1 MWLKKLRRLIRL
13 FFFQLTGKKG
23 DKVAKLTKPVIAVN
37 IDGTVRVLNQDPNA
51 THFNWYTRELL
62 SYNITSPSYDTVVAG
77 TNESTTALPN
87 SSYTNRVYITESY
100 RDIRKFTS
108 FKLYEAG
115 SSAVDVTELYVTKI
129 SDFEYSISIPN
140 VEHDYIITWGV
151 GAITYTITS
160 SLTNCV
166 ADKSDESYVGGT
178 AVNII
183 ITAATG
189 YTFDSSLGGT
199 IGLSVGEVDKTSEY
213 MTRSSDNKKVTIAIP
228 AIAAVGNIIYAA
240 GAVEEIVQLAT
251 PTIAMNADGKTL
263 EITDVENATS
273 YDVYVDGTLKT
284 NVASIP
290 NTTTLDL
297 STLSDIADGTH
308 TVTVK
313 AKANGY
319 RDSEASNAV
328 NYTVTT
334 PSLTNYILFEGE
346 TSDFTLKATNKEWD
360 GTVEYSTD
368 KNTWNT
374 WDGSEISSANK
385 KLYLRGKNNTT
396 FYTSSGVKFVLSAKA
411 GCYGNINTLLDY
423 EYPQMLATSSY
434 QSMFEGCTLLT
445 TAPELP
451 APTLSE
457 SCYVGMFSDCTS
469 LTTAPALPATT
480 LSERCYFSMFSGC
493 TSLTTPPALPA
504 TTLAN
509 SCYKWMFDNC
519 TSLTTPPELPA
530 TTLASNC
537 YEGMFDRC
545 TRLKISTVQTGEY
558 TTAWRIPSAGEITS
572 EAYKWNVDMLDRTGG
587 TFRGNPSINTTYY
600 GAW

>member
-37 IDGTVRVLNQDPNA
+37 IDGTVRVINQDPNA

-87 SSYTNRVYITESY
+87 SSYTNRVYITENY

-178 AVNII
+178 AVNIV

-240 GAVEEIVQLAT
+240 GAVIEMAQLAT

-273 YDVYVDGTLKT
+273 YDVYVDGTLKAPSPFIGMIT
-284 NVASIP
+284 LD
-290 NTTTLDL
+290 TTTRTMNIHGYD
-297 STLSDIADGTH
+297 SSGLSDLIVA
-308 TVTVK
+308 
-313 AKANGY
+313 
-319 RDSEASNAV
+319 AV
-328 NYTVTT
+328 NGARTVSGYVKYEVNVQYDTSQYKITENTNCTYVINNYNYVIT
-334 PSLTNYILFEGE
+334 PSANN
-346 TSDFTLKATNKEWD
+346 FTFTF
-360 GTVEYSTD
+360 
-368 KNTWNT
+368 
-374 WDGSEISSANK
+374 
-385 KLYLRGKNNTT
+385 TT
-396 FYTSSGVKFVLSAKA
+396 K
-411 GCYGNINTLLDY
+411 
-423 EYPQMLATSSY
+423 
-434 QSMFEGCTLLT
+434 
-445 TAPELP
+445 
-451 APTLSE
+451 
-457 SCYVGMFSDCTS
+457 
-469 LTTAPALPATT
+469 
-480 LSERCYFSMFSGC
+480 
-493 TSLTTPPALPA
+493 
-504 TTLAN
+504 
-509 SCYKWMFDNC
+509 
-519 TSLTTPPELPA
+519 
-530 TTLASNC
+530 
-537 YEGMFDRC
+537 
-545 TRLKISTVQTGEY
+545 
-558 TTAWRIPSAGEITS
+558 
-572 EAYKWNVDMLDRTGG
+572 
-587 TFRGNPSINTTYY
+587 
-600 GAW
+600 

>member
-178 AVNII
+178 AVNIV

-284 NVASIP
+284 NVQRVM
-290 NTTTLDL
+290 
-297 STLSDIADGTH
+297 G
-308 TVTVK
+308 
-313 AKANGY
+313 
-319 RDSEASNAV
+319 
-328 NYTVTT
+328 YTVTFGGT
-334 PSLTNYILFEGE
+334 SVGASEIGNVTVTIPNDGSFQLTNSTVIKNNV
-346 TSDFTLKATNKEWD
+346 SMFTL
-360 GTVEYSTD
+360 
-368 KNTWNT
+368 
-374 WDGSEISSANK
+374 
-385 KLYLRGKNNTT
+385 
-396 FYTSSGVKFVLSAKA
+396 SG
-411 GCYGNINTLLDY
+411 
-423 EYPQMLATSSY
+423 
-434 QSMFEGCTLLT
+434 T
-445 TAPELP
+445 TA
-451 APTLSE
+451 A
-457 SCYVGMFSDCTS
+457 
-469 LTTAPALPATT
+469 
-480 LSERCYFSMFSGC
+480 
-493 TSLTTPPALPA
+493 
-504 TTLAN
+504 
-509 SCYKWMFDNC
+509 
-519 TSLTTPPELPA
+519 
-530 TTLASNC
+530 
-537 YEGMFDRC
+537 
-545 TRLKISTVQTGEY
+545 
-558 TTAWRIPSAGEITS
+558 
-572 EAYKWNVDMLDRTGG
+572 DMRVIVEMGG
-587 TFRGNPSINTTYY
+587 TSTQYEVYENIDINVTSNATVYLKNKY
-600 GAW
+600 T

>member
-1 MWLKKLRRLIRL
+1 MWLNKLRRLIRL

-62 SYNITSPSYDTVVAG
+62 SYNITSPSYDVVVAG

-108 FKLYEAG
+108 FKLYESG

-178 AVNII
+178 AVNIV

-199 IGLSVGEVDKTSEY
+199 IGLSVGEIDKTSEY

-228 AIAAVGNIIYAA
+228 AVAAVGNIIYAA

-284 NVASIP
+284 NVAKAVSK
-290 NTTTLDL
+290 TLTFTGARTDFL
-297 STLSDIADGTH
+297 GGSGTY
-308 TVTVK
+308 
-313 AKANGY
+313 AKVGSAPT
-319 RDSEASNAV
+319 SN
-328 NYTVTT
+328 NDYQYKYSQGGT
-334 PSLTNYILFEGE
+334 Y
-346 TSDFTLKATNKEWD
+346 DFT
-360 GTVEYSTD
+360 
-368 KNTWNT
+368 
-374 WDGSEISSANK
+374 GSVDVYVWGSA
-385 KLYLRGKNNTT
+385 G
-396 FYTSSGVKFVLSAKA
+396 
-411 GCYGNINTLLDY
+411 
-423 EYPQMLATSSY
+423 
-434 QSMFEGCTLLT
+434 
-445 TAPELP
+445 
-451 APTLSE
+451 
-457 SCYVGMFSDCTS
+457 
-469 LTTAPALPATT
+469 
-480 LSERCYFSMFSGC
+480 
-493 TSLTTPPALPA
+493 
-504 TTLAN
+504 AN
-509 SCYKWMFDNC
+509 SGGYAIDSTNQGSMTKVNGWSTPTKLTF
-519 TSLTTPPELPA
+519 TESKSLCLFQAE
-530 TTLASNC
+530 
-537 YEGMFDRC
+537 M
-545 TRLKISTVQTGEY
+545 
-558 TTAWRIPSAGEITS
+558 
-572 EAYKWNVDMLDRTGG
+572 M
-587 TFRGNPSINTTYY
+587 
-600 GAW
+600 